1 MRLTKGDIIKSS
13 QAHVVK
19 FGCQTLW
26 GVFHCGINTLRSMVH
41 LATLL
46 VHLATLLGHLAT
58 LLDHLATL
66 LGHMT
71 TLLDHL
77 ATLLDHLATLLD
89 HLLHYSAIKV
99 H

>member
-1 MRLTKGDIIKSS
+1 MFVGLSEIHCICVFVFVYYDVRHLQTSFLT
-13 QAHVVK
+13 V
-19 FGCQTLW
+19 
-26 GVFHCGINTLRSMVH
+26 
-41 LATLL
+41 ATLPD
-46 VHLATLLGHLAT
+46 HLAT

-77 ATLLDHLATLLD
+77 VTLLDHLATLLD

-99 H
+99 HWWIGPLS